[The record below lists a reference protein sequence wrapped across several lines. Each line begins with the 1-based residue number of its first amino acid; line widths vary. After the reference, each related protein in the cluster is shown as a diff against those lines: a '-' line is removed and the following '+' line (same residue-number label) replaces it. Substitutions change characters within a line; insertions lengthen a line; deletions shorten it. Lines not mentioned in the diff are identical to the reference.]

1 MSVKYYVFD
10 SEATIHVGILLKN
23 FAHVGLKLSGKEQL
37 SLNDDV
43 TQVAFL
49 SVSTVAFCGK
59 KVSNLTCFSLKLPL
73 SVKTEEPKSFFVV
86 FVMIQWREKVSAI
99 SWHTPNEL
107 LLQIYLSVM
116 FMESVVK

>member
-1 MSVKYYVFD
+1 MSVKYCVFD
-10 SEATIHVGILLKN
+10 DEATIHVGILLKN

-73 SVKTEEPKSFFVV
+73 SVKTEEPKS
-86 FVMIQWREKVSAI
+86 ILWY
-99 SWHTPNEL
+99 L
-107 LLQIYLSVM
+107 L
-116 FMESVVK
+116 